1 MEKNSR
7 DKNIDSQNYSDSQST
22 QYCIVRRYGTV
33 TFNEVQNQIKENLRK
48 AQFDVVAEMDICEY
62 LEGYFKDLP
71 QHLILLICN
80 KKITAELISND
91 IQMTTL
97 IPCKISIKEVEDNSI
112 IEVSIEDIEK
122 TWSFSE
128 KPEIKKIS
136 AEIKKALTDL
146 LDFIGPKNFKL

>member
-1 MEKNSR
+1 
-7 DKNIDSQNYSDSQST
+7 
-22 QYCIVRRYGTV
+22 
-33 TFNEVQNQIKENLRK
+33 
-48 AQFDVVAEMDICEY
+48 
-62 LEGYFKDLP
+62 
-71 QHLILLICN
+71 
-80 KKITAELISND
+80 
-91 IQMTTL
+91 MTTL